1 MNNESWIAE
10 VLGQL
15 REDHLERVL
24 NPYTECGGRIHIGGR
39 EFLNFSCNDYLGLA
53 RNPALAKASADAAAS
68 FGAGATA
75 SRLVTGTLTLHE
87 TLEHRL
93 AAFKGYPA
101 ALLFGSGFLTNT
113 GVIPSLVGRDDAVFA
128 DRFVHASILD
138 AIALSR
144 ARLSRFQHNDPAS
157 LDSALSKYPP
167 SGRRLVVTESVF
179 SMDGDLA
186 PLPDL
191 ARVARKHGAM
201 FMVDEAHATG
211 VFGPAGS
218 GLVREHKLEQTVNIS
233 MGTMSKAFGGY
244 GGFVACTRDMRN
256 LLVNRARSFIYSTA
270 LPPAVLGAAIAAL
283 DLMEQNPG
291 WGAELLRRA
300 DGFRKALAGAGLNTM
315 QSASQ
320 IVPVL
325 VGDNQKALSLSRRL
339 RENGILCVAIRPP
352 TVPPDTARLRFSVSL
367 AHTEKDL
374 EFAATQIV
382 AAARA
387 EGLL

>member
-1 MNNESWIAE
+1 MNNETWITE

-15 REDHLERVL
+15 RKDHLERSL
-24 NPYTECGGRIHIGGR
+24 YAYPECGGKIRIGGR
-39 EFLNFSCNDYLGLA
+39 DFLNFSCNDYLGLA
-53 RNPALAKASADAAAS
+53 HHPALAKAAADAATS

-87 TLEHRL
+87 TLERRL
-93 AAFKGYPA
+93 AAFKGYPV
-101 ALLFGSGFLTNT
+101 ALLFGSGFLTNV
-113 GVIPSLVGRDDAVFA
+113 GVIPALVGRDDAVFA
-128 DRFVHASILD
+128 DRFVHARILD

-144 ARLSRFQHNDPAS
+144 ARLARFQHNDVAS
-157 LDSALSKYPP
+157 LDSALAKYPP
-167 SGRRLVVTESVF
+167 SGRRLIVTESVF

-201 FMVDEAHATG
+201 LMVDEAHATG

-218 GLVREHKLEQTVNIS
+218 GLVREHKLEQTVNVS
-233 MGTMSKAFGGY
+233 MGTLSKAFGGY

-256 LLVNRARSFIYSTA
+256 LLVNQARSLIYSTA
-270 LPPAVLGAAIAAL
+270 LPPAVIGAALAAL

-291 WGAELLRRA
+291 WGADLLRRA
-300 DGFRKALAGAGLNTM
+300 DTFRKALTAAGLDTL

-325 VGDNQKALSLSRRL
+325 VGDNEKALSLSNRL
-339 RENGILCVAIRPP
+339 REDGILCVAIRPP
-352 TVPPDTARLRFSVSL
+352 TVPDGTARLRFSISL
-367 AHTEKDL
+367 AHTEQDL

>member
-1 MNNESWIAE
+1 
-10 VLGQL
+10 
-15 REDHLERVL
+15 
-24 NPYTECGGRIHIGGR
+24 
-39 EFLNFSCNDYLGLA
+39 
-53 RNPALAKASADAAAS
+53 
-68 FGAGATA
+68 
-75 SRLVTGTLTLHE
+75 
-87 TLEHRL
+87 
-93 AAFKGYPA
+93 
-101 ALLFGSGFLTNT
+101 
-113 GVIPSLVGRDDAVFA
+113 
-128 DRFVHASILD
+128 
-138 AIALSR
+138 
-144 ARLSRFQHNDPAS
+144 
-157 LDSALSKYPP
+157 
-167 SGRRLVVTESVF
+167 
-179 SMDGDLA
+179 MDGDLA

-339 RENGILCVAIRPP
+339 RENGILCIAIRPP

>member
-1 MNNESWIAE
+1 MNNESWIPE
-10 VLGQL
+10 VLTQL
-15 REDHLERVL
+15 RAGHLERVL
-24 NPYTECGGRIHIGGR
+24 NAYPESGGRIRIGGR
-39 EFLNFSCNDYLGLA
+39 DVLNFSCNDYLGLT
-53 RNPALAKASADAAAS
+53 RHPALAQAAAEAAATL
-68 FGAGATA
+68 GAGATA
-75 SRLVTGTLTLHE
+75 SRLVTGTLALHE
-87 TLEHRL
+87 TLERRL
-93 AAFKGYPA
+93 ATFKGYPS
-101 ALLFGSGFLTNT
+101 ALLFGSGFLTNM

-144 ARLSRFQHNDPAS
+144 ARLARFQHNDVAS
-157 LDSALSKYPP
+157 LDSALAKYPP
-167 SGRRLVVTESVF
+167 SGRRLIVTESVF

-218 GLVREHKLEQTVNIS
+218 GLVREYKLEQTVNVS
-233 MGTMSKAFGGY
+233 MGTLSKAFGGY

-256 LLVNRARSFIYSTA
+256 LLVNQARSFIYSTA
-270 LPPAVLGAAIAAL
+270 LPPAVVGAALAAL

-291 WGAELLRRA
+291 WGADLLRRA
-300 DGFRKALAGAGLNTM
+300 DTFRKTLNAAGLDTL

-325 VGDNQKALSLSRRL
+325 VGENEKALSLSNRL

-352 TVPPDTARLRFSVSL
+352 TVPEGTARLRFSVSL
-367 AHTEKDL
+367 AHTEQDL
-374 EFAATQIV
+374 EFAAAQII

>member
-1 MNNESWIAE
+1 MNNESWIPE
-10 VLGQL
+10 VLSQL
-15 REDHLERVL
+15 RAGHLERVL
-24 NPYTECGGRIHIGGR
+24 NAYPESGGRIRIGGR
-39 EFLNFSCNDYLGLA
+39 DVLNFSCNDYLGLT
-53 RNPALAKASADAAAS
+53 RHPALAQAAAEAAATI
-68 FGAGATA
+68 GAGATA
-75 SRLVTGTLTLHE
+75 SRLVTGTLALHE
-87 TLEHRL
+87 TLERRL
-93 AAFKGYPA
+93 ATFKGYPA
-101 ALLFGSGFLTNT
+101 ALLFGSGFLTNL

-144 ARLSRFQHNDPAS
+144 ARLARFQHNDVAS
-157 LDSALSKYPP
+157 LDSALAKYPP
-167 SGRRLVVTESVF
+167 SGRRLIVTESVF

-218 GLVREHKLEQTVNIS
+218 GLVREYKLEQTVNVS
-233 MGTMSKAFGGY
+233 MGTLSKAFGGY

-256 LLVNRARSFIYSTA
+256 LLVNQARSFIYSTA
-270 LPPAVLGAAIAAL
+270 LPPAVVGAALAAL

-291 WGAELLRRA
+291 WGADLLRRA
-300 DGFRKALAGAGLNTM
+300 DTFRKTLTAAGLDTL

-325 VGDNQKALSLSRRL
+325 VGENEKALSLSNRL
-339 RENGILCVAIRPP
+339 RENGILCIAIRPP
-352 TVPPDTARLRFSVSL
+352 TVPEGTARLRFSVSL
-367 AHTEKDL
+367 AHTEQDL
-374 EFAATQIV
+374 ELAAAQII